1 MVQKRSKV
9 TKAGVEGEFSV
20 GVDLAFGWLRKFHV
34 FLASHESPQLQ
45 QHHLDA
51 VGVLPLGEC
60 SYSVHVNL
68 GRQTTGQLLI
78 NEYIL
83 NPNMFLSSFILKIYA
98 LLLKVRNMKSSY
110 ACFSCSYF

>member
-9 TKAGVEGEFSV
+9 TKAKVEGGGGTGGVSV
-20 GVDLAFGWLRKFHV
+20 GVDLALWWLRKFHV

-45 QHHLDA
+45 EHHLDA

-68 GRQTTGQLLI
+68 EGEATGQQLI
-78 NEYIL
+78 NPL
-83 NPNMFLSSFILKIYA
+83 HF
-98 LLLKVRNMKSSY
+98 
-110 ACFSCSYF
+110 